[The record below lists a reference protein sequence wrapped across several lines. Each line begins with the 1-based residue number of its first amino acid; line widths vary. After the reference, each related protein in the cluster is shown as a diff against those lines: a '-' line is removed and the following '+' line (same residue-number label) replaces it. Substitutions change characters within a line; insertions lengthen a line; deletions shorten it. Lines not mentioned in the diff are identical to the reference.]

1 MRKTIVIPT
10 DFTVHSLNIL
20 KAVLS
25 NNPLGAPLDIILLH
39 GTNLSDS
46 IRDLLFFSKMK
57 QLDTLSNP
65 EFEEAYEVLCNTFD
79 SQIHSLKTDVF
90 TGYNQTSFNNYLEA
104 NNVEK
109 IFISDKRQHFSNK
122 NSFDLTRF
130 IKKSA
135 VEVIT
140 INTETNAPVP
150 EKGKIT
156 EVFLNQVSI
165 G

>member
-1 MRKTIVIPT
+1 MKKSIVIPT
-10 DFTVHSLNIL
+10 DFTVNSLNTL

-25 NNPLGAPLDIILLH
+25 NNATGTPLDIILLH
-39 GTNLSDS
+39 GLNLSDS
-46 IRDLLFFSKMK
+46 IRDLLFFSKRK
-57 QLDTLSNP
+57 HIDALTNS
-65 EFEEAYEVLCNTFD
+65 EFEEAFEVLCNKFD
-79 SQIHSLKTDVF
+79 SQINSIKIDLF
-90 TGYNQTSFNNYLEA
+90 TGFNQIAFNSYLDS

-109 IFISDKRQHFSNK
+109 IYLFDGKPKLAKS

-130 IKKSA
+130 IKKSP

-140 INTETNAPVP
+140 ITTDTISPVT
-150 EKGKIT
+150 EKGKIS

>member
-10 DFTVHSLNIL
+10 DFTVNSLNTL

-25 NNPLGAPLDIILLH
+25 NNTSGTSLDIILLH
-39 GTNLSDS
+39 GMNLSDS

-57 QLDTLSNP
+57 HIDALSNT
-65 EFEEAYEVLCNTFD
+65 EFEEACEVLCNKFD
-79 SQIHSLKTDVF
+79 SHINSLKTDLF
-90 TGYNQTSFNNYLEA
+90 TGFNQSAFNSYLES
-104 NNVEK
+104 NRIEK
-109 IFISDKRQHFSNK
+109 IYISDSKQNLSNK
-122 NSFDLTRF
+122 NSFDLSVF
-130 IKKSA
+130 IKKSV

-140 INTETNAPVP
+140 INSDTAIPVP

-165 G
+165 S

>member
-1 MRKTIVIPT
+1 MKKTIVIPT
-10 DFTVHSLNIL
+10 DFTVNSLNTL

-25 NNPLGAPLDIILLH
+25 SNPSGTSLDIILLH
-39 GTNLSDS
+39 GMNLSDS

-57 QLDTLSNP
+57 HIDALSNA
-65 EFEEAYEVLCNTFD
+65 EFEEAREVLCNKFD
-79 SQIHSLKTDVF
+79 SHINSLKTDLF
-90 TGYNQTSFNNYLEA
+90 TGFNQSAFNSYLEA
-104 NNVEK
+104 NRIDK
-109 IFISDKRQHFSNK
+109 IYIPDSKENLPNK
-122 NSFDLTRF
+122 NSFDLSGF

-140 INTETNAPVP
+140 INTDAIIPVP

-165 G
+165 S